1 MGYCR
6 RAGRFCLVD
15 EMYMAVGAC
24 FEHTLEVRECGIPP
38 PGRVARCALT
48 IVRMGGSLC
57 VTQPA
62 VRLCDLSD
70 TTVELS
76 PETFVRHLVLDDRM
90 LTSVEVFDYFVLLEY
105 RLYGL
110 SDQNPL

>member
-1 MGYCR
+1 MR
-6 RAGRFCLVD
+6 
-15 EMYMAVGAC
+15 
-24 FEHTLEVRECGIPP
+24 
-38 PGRVARCALT
+38 ALT

-57 VTQPA
+57 DTTGGET
-62 VRLCDLSD
+62 VRLVSD
-70 TTVELS
+70 RAESYL
-76 PETFVRHLVLDDRM
+76 HLVLDDRM